1 MTQDTVGKCF
11 EAWGQDIWRLLSI
24 LGVPERELLD
34 ATHDVFLAAHRR
46 WDDFNGSSSRK
57 TWLVGIALNVA
68 RNTRRRHA
76 RAGEDAALNGVDT
89 DLAAENPSPA
99 SDPFEVT
106 ARAESLQL
114 LKRLLERRTAVERQ
128 LLVLCFVQE
137 MSVVE
142 AATLLQLSESKA
154 RYTLTRAQE
163 SLLADLERH
172 RARDEWRLR

>member
-11 EAWGQDIWRLLSI
+11 ETWGRDIWRLLSI

-34 ATHDVFLAAHRR
+34 ATHDVFLTAHRR
-46 WDDFNGSSSRK
+46 WDDFDGNSTRK

-89 DLAAENPSPA
+89 DLAAENPSPT
-99 SDPFEVT
+99 SDPFEMT
-106 ARAESLQL
+106 ARAESLRL
-114 LKRLLERRTAVERQ
+114 LKRFLERRSAVERQ

-142 AATLLQLSESKA
+142 AAALVQLSERKA
-154 RYTLTRAQE
+154 RYTLSRAQE
-163 SLLADLERH
+163 CLLADLQRH
-172 RARDEWRLR
+172 RARDTWRLR